1 MPKHKTMIVSAA
13 AVAALV
19 IPTGVAVAAGNTPQ
33 ADAEVAA
40 PVATKAQA
48 RAVAAEALALARELK
63 RGPVTEADAIE
74 AAQQAGPAARAHLA
88 DAKAEALA
96 AKYTPAYAKSYAK
109 SYMKKHYGW
118 GEAEYQ
124 AVVEMWTLES
134 QWDYTAENATSGAYG
149 IPQSLPADKMASEGK
164 DYRTNPEPQI
174 RWGLKYIQSTYGS
187 PTAALSFWHAN
198 NWY

>member
-1 MPKHKTMIVSAA
+1 MPTRKTMIVTAA
-13 AVAALV
+13 AAAALV
-19 IPTGVAVAAGNTPQ
+19 IPTGAAVAAVAAPE
-33 ADAEVAA
+33 AEVPP
-40 PVATKAQA
+40 PVATKAEA
-48 RAVAAEALALARELK
+48 RAAAAAALAQARELQ
-63 RGPVTEADAIE
+63 RGPATAAKALDA
-74 AAQQAGPAARAHLA
+74 AKQAGPAARAHLA
-88 DAKAEALA
+88 DAKADALA
-96 AKYTPAYAKSYAK
+96 ARYTPAYAKSYAK
-109 SYMKKHYGW
+109 SFMQKRYGW

-134 QWDYTAENATSGAYG
+134 QWDYTAENPTSGAYG
-149 IPQSLPADKMASEGK
+149 IPQSLPANKMASEGK